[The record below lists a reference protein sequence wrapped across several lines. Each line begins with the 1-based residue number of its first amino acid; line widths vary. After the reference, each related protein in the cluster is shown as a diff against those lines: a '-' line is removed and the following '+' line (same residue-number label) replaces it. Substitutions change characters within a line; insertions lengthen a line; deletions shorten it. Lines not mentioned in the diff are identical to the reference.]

1 MKYRA
6 ACGNPRIPSGH
17 HLLPSERACLYR
29 ALLMRK
35 PSPRKLRII
44 FLEDEAKDF
53 SLVQRGLERGG
64 IQCDLIRVA
73 SHRQFLDEVARPPDI
88 ILSDHHLPEFD
99 GFAALKLA
107 REKCPDVPFV
117 FVTGSVNEE
126 QNNEAARLGASDIV
140 LKNELATSLIPAINH
155 AQEIAEERKRRREAE
170 NAWRQSEERYRRL
183 VDLLPCSVIIHRNRK
198 IILANKSAIALLGAN
213 SVDQLIGRDIRD
225 FVPQEY
231 QTIVGERLGN
241 VEHGMTVPFIEEK
254 ILRLDGTQVSVEVA
268 GSPAVLPDEPD
279 QAAIMVVAIDTTE
292 RVAAREQI
300 ERLNAD
306 LEDRVRRR
314 TAELEITVRELEA
327 FSYSVSHDLRAPLR
341 HIDGFADLLRQSAG
355 NQLDAASREYLNIVT
370 ESAREMGKLIEALL
384 SFSRLA
390 RAHLG
395 GTPVKLRQLLDGIL
409 HDLRY
414 ELEGRQIQWTLGD
427 LPEVYGDSTLLRQ
440 VLFNLLSNSIKY
452 TRPRAVAKIEV
463 GATHNPTEHII
474 FVKDNGVG
482 FDMEFASKLFGVFQR
497 LHPSADF
504 EGIGIGLANVR
515 RIVQRHGGRTWAEA
529 APDQGAT
536 FYFSLPTSPVP
547 AAELAGTGGT

>member
-1 MKYRA
+1 
-6 ACGNPRIPSGH
+6 
-17 HLLPSERACLYR
+17 
-29 ALLMRK
+29 
-35 PSPRKLRII
+35 
-44 FLEDEAKDF
+44 
-53 SLVQRGLERGG
+53 
-64 IQCDLIRVA
+64 
-73 SHRQFLDEVARPPDI
+73 
-88 ILSDHHLPEFD
+88 
-99 GFAALKLA
+99 
-107 REKCPDVPFV
+107 
-117 FVTGSVNEE
+117 
-126 QNNEAARLGASDIV
+126 
-140 LKNELATSLIPAINH
+140 
-155 AQEIAEERKRRREAE
+155 
-170 NAWRQSEERYRRL
+170 
-183 VDLLPCSVIIHRNRK
+183 
-198 IILANKSAIALLGAN
+198 
-213 SVDQLIGRDIRD
+213 
-225 FVPQEY
+225 
-231 QTIVGERLGN
+231 
-241 VEHGMTVPFIEEK
+241 
-254 ILRLDGTQVSVEVA
+254 LDGTQVSVEVA